1 MDKIDY
7 LIEEIEE
14 ITNWYIRNID
24 NETSD
29 NTEGE
34 EYSGLTTRYKTENI
48 IYRLEINTDGKTYQ

>member
-34 EYSGLTTRYKTENI
+34 EYSGLPTRYKTGNI